1 MLIDTHC
8 HLTDERLAGQIS
20 EALSRA
26 KEAGVMKLIAPSTS
40 LEDAEAVLEI
50 ADKYDE
56 VFGLVGV
63 HPENISRLGMLN
75 NSLCHAEFISASI
88 LKQVQDDRE
97 ENTTADLKKKLSELV
112 LSSRK
117 IVGIGEI
124 GLDFHYDVEKK
135 SKDQQI
141 AIFQEQLEL
150 AVELGLP
157 VAIHTR
163 DAETEMGEV
172 LDSMKKL
179 PAGQFHCW
187 AGGESFLKMVLNKGF
202 YVSFCGNITYP
213 SASSGRLRE
222 LIKKVPLDRLLL
234 ETDSPYLSPEP
245 RRGSFN
251 EPANVTILAEYIANL
266 LGSPIET
273 LINQTTA
280 NAKCLYFGG

>member
-20 EALSRA
+20 EVLSRA
-26 KEAGVMKLIAPSTS
+26 KEAGVMKLIVPSTS

-56 VFGLVGV
+56 VFGLVGI
-63 HPENISRLGMLN
+63 HPENVDLYRFPIPEEILGTGGSGMTAINELSRL
-75 NSLCHAEFISASI
+75 A
-88 LKQVQDDRE
+88 K
-97 ENTTADLKKKLSELV
+97 
-112 LSSRK
+112 SSRK

-124 GLDFHYDVEKK
+124 GLDFHYDVGKK
-135 SKDQQI
+135 SKDRQI
-141 AIFQEQLEL
+141 EVFQEQLEL
-150 AVELGLP
+150 AVELNLP
-157 VAIHTR
+157 VAIHMR
-163 DAETEMGEV
+163 EAETEMVEV
-172 LDSMKKL
+172 MQRTKKF

-187 AGGESFLKMVLNKGF
+187 AGGKSFLKMVLDKGF
-202 YVSFCGNITYP
+202 YVSFCGNITYK
-213 SASSGRLRE
+213 SAENLKQ
-222 LIKKVPLDRLLL
+222 LIKLVPLDRLLL

-273 LINQTTA
+273 LINQTTV

>member
-8 HLTDERLAGQIS
+8 HLTDERLADQID
-20 EALSRA
+20 EVLDRA
-26 KEAGVMKLIAPSTS
+26 RAAGVTKIIAPSTS
-40 LEDAEAVLEI
+40 LEDARKVVEI
-50 ADKYDE
+50 AGKYDE

-63 HPENISRLGMLN
+63 HPENVDELRITNYELWEEIRKLVD
-75 NSLCHAEFISASI
+75 NS
-88 LKQVQDDRE
+88 
-97 ENTTADLKKKLSELV
+97 N
-112 LSSRK
+112 K

-135 SKDQQI
+135 SKDRQI

-157 VAIHTR
+157 IAIHMR
-163 DAETEMGEV
+163 EAEIEMIEV
-172 LDSMKKL
+172 LQRVKRL

-187 AGGESFLKMVLNKGF
+187 AGSDELLKLVLDKGF
-202 YVSFCGNITYP
+202 YVSFCGNITYK
-213 SASSGRLRE
+213 SAENLRK
-222 LIKKVPLDRLLL
+222 LIKIVPLDRLLL
-234 ETDSPYLSPEP
+234 ETDSPYLSPES
-245 RRGSFN
+245 RRGSLN

-266 LGSPIET
+266 LDLPIET

>member
-8 HLTDERLAGQIS
+8 HLTDERLADQID
-20 EALSRA
+20 EVLGRA
-26 KEAGVMKLIAPSTS
+26 RAAGVIKIISPSTS
-40 LEDAEAVLEI
+40 LEDARKVVEV

-63 HPENISRLGMLN
+63 HPESISVERSLEHTRDDMLELEKLAR
-75 NSLCHAEFISASI
+75 SS
-88 LKQVQDDRE
+88 
-97 ENTTADLKKKLSELV
+97 KKV
-112 LSSRK
+112 
-117 IVGIGEI
+117 VGIGEI
-124 GLDFHYDVEKK
+124 GLD
-135 SKDQQI
+135 SKTQNNMELQKI
-141 AIFQEQLEL
+141 VFKEQLEL

-157 VAIHTR
+157 VAIHMR
-163 DAETEMGEV
+163 EAEAEMIEV

-187 AGGESFLKMVLNKGF
+187 AGSEELLKKVIELGF
-202 YVSFCGNITYP
+202 YVSFCGNITFK
-213 SASSGRLRE
+213 SADNLRR
-222 LIKKVPLDRLLL
+222 LIKIVPPDRLLF

-245 RRGSFN
+245 RRGSQN
-251 EPANVTILAEYIANL
+251 EPANVTIIAEYIANL

>member
-1 MLIDTHC
+1 MFIDTHC
-8 HLTDERLAGQIS
+8 HLTDEGLADQID
-20 EALSRA
+20 EVLGRA
-26 KEAGVMKLIAPSTS
+26 RAAGVIKIISPSTS
-40 LEDAEAVLEI
+40 LDDARKVVEI

-63 HPENISRLGMLN
+63 HPEEIEHLTFDI
-75 NSLCHAEFISASI
+75 EY
-88 LKQVQDDRE
+88 LKNE
-97 ENTTADLKKKLSELV
+97 LKKLGK
-112 LSSRK
+112 SSRK

-124 GLDFHYDVEKK
+124 GLD
-135 SKDQQI
+135 SKTQNNMELQKT
-141 AIFQEQLEL
+141 IFREQLEL

-157 VAIHTR
+157 VAIHMR
-163 DAETEMGEV
+163 EAEAEMIEV

-187 AGGESFLKMVLNKGF
+187 AGSEELLKKVIELGF
-202 YVSFCGNITYP
+202 YVSFCGNITFK
-213 SASSGRLRE
+213 SADNLRR
-222 LIKKVPLDRLLL
+222 LIKIVPPDRLLF

-245 RRGSFN
+245 RRGSQN
-251 EPANVTILAEYIANL
+251 EPANVTIIAEYIANL

>member
-8 HLTDERLAGQIS
+8 HLTDEGLADQID
-20 EALSRA
+20 EVLGRA
-26 KEAGVMKLIAPSTS
+26 RAAGVIKIISPSTS
-40 LEDAEAVLEI
+40 LDDARKVVEV

-63 HPENISRLGMLN
+63 HPEKIDLYRFPIGSGMTVINEL
-75 NSLCHAEFISASI
+75 S
-88 LKQVQDDRE
+88 
-97 ENTTADLKKKLSELV
+97 KLAK
-112 LSSRK
+112 SSRK

-124 GLDFHYDVEKK
+124 GLD
-135 SKDQQI
+135 SKTQNNMELQKI
-141 AIFQEQLEL
+141 VFKEQLEL

-157 VAIHTR
+157 VAIHMR
-163 DAETEMGEV
+163 EAEAEMIEV

-187 AGGESFLKMVLNKGF
+187 AGSEELLKKVIELGF
-202 YVSFCGNITYP
+202 YVSFCGNITFK
-213 SASSGRLRE
+213 SADNLRR
-222 LIKKVPLDRLLL
+222 LIKIVPPDRLLF

-245 RRGSFN
+245 RRGSQN
-251 EPANVTILAEYIANL
+251 EPANVTIIAEYIANL

>member
-8 HLTDERLAGQIS
+8 HLTDERLVGQID
-20 EALSRA
+20 EVLGRA
-26 KEAGVMKLIAPSTS
+26 RAAGVIKIISPSTS
-40 LEDAEAVLEI
+40 LEDARKVVEI
-50 ADKYDE
+50 AGKYDE

-63 HPENISRLGMLN
+63 HPEKI
-75 NSLCHAEFISASI
+75 
-88 LKQVQDDRE
+88 
-97 ENTTADLKKKLSELV
+97 SELRITNDELWAEIERMV
-112 LSSRK
+112 VGNKK

-135 SKDQQI
+135 SKDRQI
-141 AIFQEQLEL
+141 AVFQEQLEL

-157 VAIHTR
+157 VAIHMR
-163 DAETEMGEV
+163 EAEAEMIEV
-172 LDSMKKL
+172 LGSMKKL

-187 AGGESFLKMVLNKGF
+187 AGSEELLKKVIELSF
-202 YVSFCGNITYP
+202 YVSFCGNITFK
-213 SASSGRLRE
+213 SADNLRR
-222 LIKKVPLDRLLL
+222 LIKIVPPDRLLF

-245 RRGSFN
+245 RRGSQN

>member
-8 HLTDERLAGQIS
+8 HLTDEGLADQID
-20 EALSRA
+20 EVLGRA
-26 KEAGVMKLIAPSTS
+26 RAAGVIKIISPSTS
-40 LEDAEAVLEI
+40 LDDARKVVEV

-63 HPENISRLGMLN
+63 HPEEIEHLTFDI
-75 NSLCHAEFISASI
+75 EY
-88 LKQVQDDRE
+88 LKNE
-97 ENTTADLKKKLSELV
+97 LKKLGK
-112 LSSRK
+112 SSRK

-124 GLDFHYDVEKK
+124 GLD
-135 SKDQQI
+135 SKTQNNMELQKI
-141 AIFQEQLEL
+141 VFKEQLEL

-157 VAIHTR
+157 VAIHMR
-163 DAETEMGEV
+163 EAEAEMIEV
-172 LDSMKKL
+172 LGSMKKL

-187 AGGESFLKMVLNKGF
+187 AGSEELLKKVIELGF
-202 YVSFCGNITYP
+202 YVSFCGNITFK
-213 SASSGRLRE
+213 SADNLRR
-222 LIKKVPLDRLLL
+222 LIKIVPPDRLLF

-245 RRGSFN
+245 RRGSQN
-251 EPANVTILAEYIANL
+251 EPANVTIIAEYIANL